1 MEAIGRANIGC
12 NRDVSFV
19 LHAFKGLKL
28 EKKKKKEKKAK
39 KGERKR
45 KNKRLVFSVH

>member
-28 EKKKKKEKKAK
+28 EKKKKKREKGKKGGEEKKK
-39 KGERKR
+39 
-45 KNKRLVFSVH
+45 